1 MNEATLWVVDLAAR
15 RTDDSLLSPEERA
28 RADRFV
34 FEDDRSRYV
43 TGRTALR
50 TLLGRELGLAP
61 GAVPLGASAH
71 GRPLCAPLEGRLD
84 FNLSNSGDVA
94 VIALAPQEN
103 VGVDVETFR
112 PVHDALGLSRH
123 YFSAVESR
131 DLERLEPGER
141 DRAFLTCWT
150 RKEAVLKATGLGL
163 SIAPATVQ
171 TGIEA
176 TPATVHMAK
185 GSFELHTQPLQ
196 VHGDE
201 TAVVSLALPRK
212 AAQIHVREFQ
222 FPAARP

>member
-1 MNEATLWVVDLAAR
+1 MTEATLWVVDLAAR
-15 RTDDSLLSPEERA
+15 RTDDSHLSPEERA

-50 TLLGRELGLAP
+50 TLLGQELGLP
-61 GAVPLGASAH
+61 PSAVPLESSAH
-71 GRPLCAPLEGRLD
+71 GRPLCARLRGRLD

-123 YFSAVESR
+123 YFSDAESEE
-131 DLERLEPGER
+131 LELLDPAER

-163 SIAPATVQ
+163 SIAPASVE
-171 TGIEA
+171 TGIGIA
-176 TPATVHMAK
+176 PATVRTTE
-185 GSFELHTQPLQ
+185 GSFELHTQPLRIQ
-196 VHGDE
+196 GDE
-201 TAVVSLALPRK
+201 SAIVSLALPKK
-212 AAQIHVREFQ
+212 ASQIHVRSFQ

>member
-1 MNEATLWVVDLAAR
+1 LTEATLWVVDLAAR
-15 RTDDSLLSPEERA
+15 RTDDSMLSSEERA

-50 TLLGRELGLAP
+50 TLLGQELGLPPA
-61 GAVPLGASAH
+61 AVPLESSMH
-71 GRPLCAPLEGRLD
+71 GRPLCARLRGRLD

-94 VIALAPQEN
+94 VIAMAPQEN

-123 YFSAVESR
+123 YFSSTESR
-131 DLERLEPGER
+131 NLEQLDPAQR

-163 SIAPATVQ
+163 SIAPASVE
-171 TGIEA
+171 TGIDA
-176 TPATVHMAK
+176 SPATVRITE
-185 GSFELHTQPLQ
+185 GSFELHTQPLHIQ
-196 VHGDE
+196 GE
-201 TAVVSLALPRK
+201 ESAVVSLAMPRK
-212 AAQIHVREFQ
+212 AKRVHVRQFQ
-222 FPAARP
+222 FPAVHP

>member
-1 MNEATLWVVDLAAR
+1 LSEATLWVVDLAAR
-15 RTDDSLLSPEERA
+15 RTDDSVLSPDERA

-61 GAVPLGASAH
+61 AAVPMDSTMH
-71 GRPLCAPLEGRLD
+71 GRPRCASLRGKLD
-84 FNLSNSGDVA
+84 FNLSNSGEVA
-94 VIALAPQEN
+94 VIAMAPQET

-112 PVHDALGLSRH
+112 PVHDAVGLSRH
-123 YFSAVESR
+123 YFSNAESR
-131 DLERLEPGER
+131 QLEILVPALR

-163 SIAPATVQ
+163 TIAPATVE
-171 TGIEA
+171 TGIDI
-176 TPATVHMAK
+176 TPATVRTTE

-196 VHGDE
+196 INGDE
-201 TAVVSLALPRK
+201 SAVVSLALPRK
-212 AAQIHVREFQ
+212 ANQIHVRQ
-222 FPAARP
+222 FSFTHT

>member
-1 MNEATLWVVDLAAR
+1 MTEATLWVVDLAAR
-15 RTDDSLLSPEERA
+15 RTDDSVLSAEERA

-50 TLLGRELGLAP
+50 TLLGQELGLPAA
-61 GAVPLGASAH
+61 AVPLASSKH
-71 GRPLCAPLEGRLD
+71 GRPLCARLRGRLD

-94 VIALAPQEN
+94 VIAMAPQEN
-103 VGVDVETFR
+103 VGVDVETLR

-123 YFSAVESR
+123 YFSSAESR
-131 DLERLEPGER
+131 KLESLEPAQR

-163 SIAPATVQ
+163 SIAPATVE
-171 TGIEA
+171 TGIDA
-176 TPATVHMAK
+176 TPATVRMAH

-196 VHGDE
+196 TNGDDS
-201 TAVVSLALPRK
+201 AVVSLALPRK
-212 AAQIHVREFQ
+212 ATRIHLRQFQ
-222 FPAARP
+222 FPAATP